1 MLALRSFGALLPRSP
16 LLKSAPRPEQDVPPV
31 TSPWAHLECFDRKAE
46 DLLQGDAA
54 GRNVCPFEI
63 VTANL
68 RRIPEMDVGIRKSAR
83 SRRVPLEGDD
93 LSAVRLLQRVVICGD
108 LRLPRAALSLGPHYS
123 VVLAQS
129 GSEGG
134 SARTWERER
143 FAAGDDPSMLR
154 RRTVV
159 AARRDL
165 GVSDARQC
173 ELERPEEV
181 LDCLPWCGA
190 SHPKGR

>member
-1 MLALRSFGALLPRSP
+1 MIS
-16 LLKSAPRPEQDVPPV
+16 
-31 TSPWAHLECFDRKAE
+31 
-46 DLLQGDAA
+46 
-54 GRNVCPFEI
+54 
-63 VTANL
+63 
-68 RRIPEMDVGIRKSAR
+68 
-83 SRRVPLEGDD
+83 
-93 LSAVRLLQRVVICGD
+93 GD
-108 LRLPRAALSLGPHYS
+108 LHLPRAALSLGPHYS

-134 SARTWERER
+134 STRTWKWER

-154 RRTVV
+154 RRTVI

-165 GVSDARQC
+165 GVSDARQR